1 MARRERGREKE
12 TGRQR
17 ERERKEKKKKEKE
30 KGKNTLNLALT
41 SVDFVMINLIF
52 FSIVLFN
59 IFIIFYLKS
68 TAFQS
73 SIVKIGFCSHSRF
86 KKIEGKMYCI

>member
-73 SIVKIGFCSHSRF
+73 SIVKIGCL
-86 KKIEGKMYCI
+86 KK